1 MSVLSSPDLRRQ
13 APPLLAWRRSSG
25 GRGPTGISVASGPR
39 GPGACPVGS
48 GGRGGGF
55 LDQHRVVV
63 AAALAV
69 HFDETGFRVA
79 GKLAWVHYAST
90 GRFALLTVHP
100 RRGREAM
107 DAAGVLLFLGGDSLP
122 RRMGAAWRPP
132 RRGPARSVLR
142 ACPPRMYGAAVP
154 ASPGGLVSALEP
166 VMHEADGAW
175 VGWAGAAGDGPG
187 SCDASGMHL
196 VGVGLSAEEVSD
208 YCEGFCNA
216 ALWPLYHDVIA
227 PPKFRRPWWDAY
239 VRVNRRFA
247 RAAAEQAAIGP
258 TVWVNDYQLRL
269 VPKMLREQHSD
280 LRIGV
285 FIHIPFP
292 GYKIFAQLPWRRQIV
307 AGLLGADLLGFQR
320 DADATNSRRAC
331 RRAAGLVTSGSL
343 VRVPA
348 EEHVPAG
355 QFTAAR
361 AAGTRQERPLPASRQ
376 VRTATFPIS
385 IDSAGGP
392 PGCWVAELSY
402 DEAQLC
408 RPTSAR
414 LWPDARRL
422 PVWTH

>member
-1 MSVLSSPDLRRQ
+1 M
-13 APPLLAWRRSSG
+13 
-25 GRGPTGISVASGPR
+25 
-39 GPGACPVGS
+39 
-48 GGRGGGF
+48 
-55 LDQHRVVV
+55 
-63 AAALAV
+63 
-69 HFDETGFRVA
+69 
-79 GKLAWVHYAST
+79 
-90 GRFALLTVHP
+90 
-100 RRGREAM
+100 
-107 DAAGVLLFLGGDSLP
+107 
-122 RRMGAAWRPP
+122 
-132 RRGPARSVLR
+132 
-142 ACPPRMYGAAVP
+142 P

-196 VGVGLSAEEVSD
+196 VGVGLSAKEVSD

-216 ALWPLYHDVIA
+216 TLWPLYHDVIA
-227 PPKFRRPWWDAY
+227 PPKFRWPWWDAY

-247 RAAAEQAAIGP
+247 RAAAEQAAIGA

-269 VPKMLREQHSD
+269 VPKMLREQRSD

-320 DADATNSRRAC
+320 DADATNFRRAC

-361 AAGTRQERPLPASRQ
+361 LLALAGNGRFRPVGRYGRRHSRSPSVRLAGRLDAGWPSSRTTRRNCADRHRRDCGRTRVGSQYGRTDAGRDSNKDRNRRGRAGQSNIAVRPEH
-376 VRTATFPIS
+376 VH
-385 IDSAGGP
+385 
-392 PGCWVAELSY
+392 
-402 DEAQLC
+402 
-408 RPTSAR
+408 
-414 LWPDARRL
+414 PDPRRL
-422 PVWTH
+422 PALRRSAGQGDSEAGCCRIVT